1 MSVDGTW
8 DITIESPM
16 GAQRAVLE
24 LTRDGDAV
32 GGTGRAMGNTMAVTD
47 GAVDDGRVTF
57 AMRVTRPVPMR
68 LRFDLEVA
76 GDEATGHVV
85 AGPFGKQ
92 PVTGRRTS

>member
-8 DITIESPM
+8 DITIDSPM
-16 GAQRAVLE
+16 GVQRAVLVLVRE
-24 LTRDGDAV
+24 GDAV
-32 GGTGRAMGNTMAVTD
+32 TGTGRAMGSTMVVTD
-47 GAVDDGRVTF
+47 GSAADGRVTF

-68 LRFDLEVA
+68 LRFDLQLED
-76 GDEATGHVV
+76 DEATGHVV